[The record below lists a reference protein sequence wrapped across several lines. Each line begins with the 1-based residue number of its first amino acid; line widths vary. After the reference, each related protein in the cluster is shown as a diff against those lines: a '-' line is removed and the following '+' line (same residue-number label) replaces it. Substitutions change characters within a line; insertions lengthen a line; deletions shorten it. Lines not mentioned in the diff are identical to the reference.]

1 MKHDITF
8 PVHKNSFN
16 MKRTAF
22 KLNNHFLKASF
33 LGLTILLGS
42 CTKVLDQEPKNE
54 VETDIVLADAKGAA
68 AAVTG
73 LYNQLQD
80 GSYYGRNFQ
89 IISDVSS
96 EQAQSIG
103 TWDFYREM
111 DTYQLSTGNTEV
123 GNFYSRGFKAIYV
136 ANTILDQVPGIPG
149 IADANKNAMLGQ
161 AYFVRALAYFDL
173 VRVFGGIPGVVGTLG
188 LPMVTAVS
196 EPGVIDSPPR
206 ASLTDTYNQI
216 EADLRQSLDL
226 LPEANTLPAVSA
238 RFTATKA
245 GARALLSRLYLYL
258 GRYQD
263 VITYSDLVINDP
275 FYALNPSYVDIFASK
290 GTSES
295 IFELNYGS
303 VDRSGMRNWYYP
315 TSAGGR
321 GDLASHSSFVQRAK
335 ADANDDRG
343 KMFAMT
349 TPTSGLYYPTKYGKA
364 GDIDNFHIL
373 RISEMFLNRAEA
385 KARIGVDL
393 EGALADMNIVRTRA
407 KAAALNPVG
416 QQAIL
421 TAIWD
426 EQQLEFAYEG
436 HSYFDII
443 RSGRALTS
451 FVNMPRLNSP
461 NSITLTEID
470 RVIFPIP
477 LFEVNANPN
486 IEQNEAYK

>member
-1 MKHDITF
+1 MNYKITSSA
-8 PVHKNSFN
+8 HKNSFH

-22 KLNNHFLKASF
+22 KLNHRIFGASV
-33 LGLTILLGS
+33 LCMAILMGS
-42 CTKVLDQEPKNE
+42 CTKILDQDPKNE
-54 VETDIVLADAKGAA
+54 VETDIVLADAKGAS

-80 GSYYGRNFQ
+80 GNYYGRNFQ

-96 EQAQSIG
+96 DQAQSIG

-111 DTYQLSTGNTEV
+111 DTYQLSNGNTEV
-123 GNFYSRGFKAIYV
+123 GYFYSRGYKTIYV
-136 ANTILDQVPGIPG
+136 ANTILDKVPGIAG
-149 IADANKNAMLGQ
+149 ITDASKNAMLGQ

-173 VRVFGGIPGVVGTLG
+173 VRVFGGIPGIVGTLG
-188 LPMVTAVS
+188 MPLVTAVS

-206 ASLTDTYNQI
+206 ASLADTYSQI
-216 EADLRQSLDL
+216 EADLRQSIDL
-226 LPEANTLPAVSA
+226 LPDANTLPAASA

-275 FYALNPSYVDIFASK
+275 FYVLNPSYADIFASK

-295 IFELNYGS
+295 IFELNFGS
-303 VDRSGMRNWYYP
+303 VDRSAMRNWYYP

-321 GDLASHSSFVQRAK
+321 GDLASHTSFVQKAK
-335 ADANDDRG
+335 ADVNDERG
-343 KMFAMT
+343 KMFAT
-349 TPTSGLYYPTKYGKA
+349 TTATSGLFYPTKYGKA
-364 GDIDNFHIL
+364 GDVDNFHIL
-373 RISEMFLNRAEA
+373 RISEMYLNRAEA
-385 KARIGVDL
+385 KARIGADL
-393 EGALADMNIVRTRA
+393 PGALADMNRIRTRA
-407 KAAALNPVG
+407 KAAVLSPVG

-436 HSYFDII
+436 HSFFDMI
-443 RSGRALTS
+443 RSGRALIN
-451 FVNMPRLNSP
+451 FANLPRLNSP
-461 NSITLTEID
+461 NSVTLADIN
-470 RVIFPIP
+470 RVVLPIP